1 MPYILVLLGDVNSAW
16 RRFYILSY
24 CHFLT
29 HIGQIV
35 LQILTETERQ
45 SVESILMIKLTLT
58 CKLWVASSDEGP
70 EEKLEC
76 PLVGV
81 EMFGPENSG
90 EHFLYHKTDYVMMGL
105 T

>member
-1 MPYILVLLGDVNSAW
+1 
-16 RRFYILSY
+16 
-24 CHFLT
+24 
-29 HIGQIV
+29 
-35 LQILTETERQ
+35 
-45 SVESILMIKLTLT
+45 MIKLTLT

>member
-1 MPYILVLLGDVNSAW
+1 
-16 RRFYILSY
+16 
-24 CHFLT
+24 
-29 HIGQIV
+29 
-35 LQILTETERQ
+35 
-45 SVESILMIKLTLT
+45 MIKLTLT

-90 EHFLYHKTDYVMMGL
+90 EHFL
-105 T
+105 